1 MKLPK
6 VMIFDVGGTLLDTV
20 KFSFEEGLK
29 YLYNEVIAKKESY
42 EEFLFFYERLE
53 QQINL
58 REISSIEVSFLS
70 LLKYWYFI
78 YGKVSDK
85 NDEKIECEFAE
96 RVYQTT
102 SAPHVKAF
110 LELLKEKKVRCFVL
124 SNSMFS
130 SHEIEKE
137 LEKKGLSSYFEEIV
151 STADYV
157 FRKPSDAIFLMYI
170 KKLLLEGYSLEDIC
184 YIGNEKIKDIDPPLS
199 LGINAIWRT
208 NTSCKTKT
216 YMEIKEYQELIDM
229 WK

>member
-1 MKLPK
+1 
-6 VMIFDVGGTLLDTV
+6 
-20 KFSFEEGLK
+20 
-29 YLYNEVIAKKESY
+29 
-42 EEFLFFYERLE
+42 
-53 QQINL
+53 
-58 REISSIEVSFLS
+58 
-70 LLKYWYFI
+70 
-78 YGKVSDK
+78 
-85 NDEKIECEFAE
+85 
-96 RVYQTT
+96 
-102 SAPHVKAF
+102 
-110 LELLKEKKVRCFVL
+110 
-124 SNSMFS
+124 MFS
-130 SHEIEKE
+130 SHEIENE
-137 LEKKGLSSYFEEIV
+137 LEKKGLNSYFEEIV